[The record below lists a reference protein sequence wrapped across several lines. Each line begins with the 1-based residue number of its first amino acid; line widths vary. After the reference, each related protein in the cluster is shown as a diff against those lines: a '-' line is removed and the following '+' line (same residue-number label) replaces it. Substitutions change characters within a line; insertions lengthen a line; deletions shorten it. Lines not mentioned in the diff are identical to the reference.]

1 MASPVRPGMGM
12 GHDTM
17 GVMGGMGSGMGRRV
31 TRGMTEDGYH
41 GM

>member
-1 MASPVRPGMGM
+1 MGSVRPGMGM

-17 GVMGGMGSGMGRRV
+17 GVVGGIGRRV
-31 TRGMTEDGYH
+31 TRGMADDGYH